1 MIRLRL
7 EELELPVGPGTLLR
21 ITVNDDGHGDFFG
34 PEGPR
39 LGGGYTIRVNDDRWR
54 AVLERVTAA
63 ADGRSRVT
71 VRIKG
76 RYGEDCQPPALP
88 SPLC

>member
-1 MIRLRL
+1 MVTVISSALK
-7 EELELPVGPGTLLR
+7 VPGS
-21 ITVNDDGHGDFFG
+21 
-34 PEGPR
+34 E
-39 LGGGYTIRVNDDRWR
+39 GGYTIRVNDDRWR

-76 RYGEDCQPPALP
+76 RYGEDEVAG
-88 SPLC
+88 S